1 MSVAEAAA
9 EALASLQNPAPARLD
24 MQAIASV
31 RTLVNRAAQASPP
44 RAAQASTPAL
54 RFLGEDRAKYNE
66 TRAFL
71 LSKDT
76 ESKEH
81 ITHCNLNG
89 AGDMFSDTGKWHVPD
104 YQKLAVYAAIAW
116 LRTRGFPLYFNE
128 RQSPV
133 FPLIEDLDL
142 DVPLHL
148 CGGPEELRDI
158 LFDDQLLFL
167 KERVNMLHKVF
178 PAEGAIRV
186 VVCCSNGFHR
196 GKQKW
201 KVSYHFIWL
210 DLHVNGNLAALIRLL
225 TIFSIKAWDERPG
238 SYFELLNRRL
248 ELLDCEW
255 DTVLDDTTS
264 HATNGLR
271 LLFND
276 KISTHKLPL
285 DAQGR
290 RKKIRIKEK
299 RQKVPVGLLEFSWP
313 DGAAEPQARWERRA
327 PPVEE
332 MDTVE
337 MAAWLEMSSCRRP
350 PNTETTPWDEEF
362 VWSNFNRAT
371 ARIPDYK
378 TWVNTADFQNSSHA
392 VRAGRKQIDELQ
404 KLRAVQQY
412 VPPSS
417 SSEAESAGNES
428 AESAES
434 ESVESES
441 AEREEPDL
449 APGSAASLA
458 SPDPKSGS
466 TVATEGDLNKA
477 AKATPIAAKATPIAD
492 SESES
497 ESAVAEGAPMQL
509 QCAPMQL
516 QCDGRESGAP
526 SRPARGAKGARKH
539 KVVQRSH
546 LGRDFVH
553 FDGTAD
559 DFVETLLAHLRPL
572 YLDEAALRRD
582 FLIRRR
588 ACGVEWRCRTPELC
602 SGVEQG
608 LIFVAEASLICVDGA
623 KLLPWVLSWN
633 RPPPARKGELV
644 PNAAIAEKPQ
654 ACQACGSG
662 VAVSQWPSGA
672 TCGELWGWSEAPQE
686 FNHDGAIPPPP
697 KRPAPTPP
705 T

>member
-24 MQAIASV
+24 VQAIASV
-31 RTLVNRAAQASPP
+31 HTLVTRAAQASPP

-178 PAEGAIRV
+178 PAERAIRV

-201 KVSYHFIWL
+201 KASYHFIWL
-210 DLHVNGNLAALIRLL
+210 DLHVNGDLAALIRLL
-225 TIFSIKAWDERPG
+225 TIFSVKAWDEHPG

-392 VRAGRKQIDELQ
+392 VRAGRKQIDELR

-434 ESVESES
+434 ESAESES
-441 AEREEPDL
+441 AERE
-449 APGSAASLA
+449 SAAESA
-458 SPDPKSGS
+458 ENESAERES
-466 TVATEGDLNKA
+466 A
-477 AKATPIAAKATPIAD
+477 A
-492 SESES
+492 ESAES
-497 ESAVAEGAPMQL
+497 ESAAEAASDASSRVGGERCERCK
-509 QCAPMQL
+509 QC
-516 QCDGRESGAP
+516 GGGESGGPRGGPA
-526 SRPARGAKGARKH
+526 ARGVKGARKR
-539 KVVQRSH
+539 KVVQTSP

-623 KLLPWVLSWN
+623 KLLPWVFSWN

-662 VAVSQWPSGA
+662 VPVSQWPSGA